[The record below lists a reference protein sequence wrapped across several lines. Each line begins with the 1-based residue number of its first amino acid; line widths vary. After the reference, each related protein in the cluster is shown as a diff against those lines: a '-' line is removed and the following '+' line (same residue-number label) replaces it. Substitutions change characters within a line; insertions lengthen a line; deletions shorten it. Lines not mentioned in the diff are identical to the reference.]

1 MAKILPIYKKDD
13 ESLFSNYRP
22 ISILPVI
29 SKVIEKV
36 IYNQI
41 YSFFSQHKLFNES
54 QYGFR
59 AEHSTEYATPEL
71 VDRIHSDLVNNEIP
85 FSIFLDLSKAFDT
98 INHSILLNKLSHY
111 GIKGIPLT
119 LIKSYLLN
127 RQQYVQYNSTV
138 SNYLTI
144 STGVPQGSILEPLLF
159 IIYINDLPHVS
170 NLFKFIMY
178 ADDTTLVGRI
188 KNFTINNQNNEL
200 NTIRD
205 NINKELNQISEWLK
219 LNKLSLNASKSKY
232 MIFSKRNRV
241 INNIDLKIDG
251 TTIQQLNDFNLLGL
265 TIDEHL
271 QWKQHIEKTANKCS
285 RTIGIINK
293 LKHYLPTHIKLLLY
307 QTLLNPHLNYCIL
320 VWGYRCARLIK
331 IQKKALRIINLSGY
345 NSHCDPLFKSFNILK
360 LPDMLRLQ
368 ELKLYYKFVH
378 NKLPHYLQQLPFHL
392 NHDIHSHNT
401 RTRNDI
407 HIRPALHE
415 FAKRS
420 IRHDIPRTVNDSPH
434 IIKDKILTHS
444 LQGFTNYT
452 KAHYLQSYLSQCM
465 EINCYICQLAH

>member
-1 MAKILPIYKKDD
+1 M
-13 ESLFSNYRP
+13 
-22 ISILPVI
+22 
-29 SKVIEKV
+29 
-36 IYNQI
+36 
-41 YSFFSQHKLFNES
+41 FFSQHKLFNES

-59 AEHSTEYATPEL
+59 AEHSTEYATLEL
-71 VDRIHSDLVNNEIP
+71 VDRIHSDLDNNEIS

-98 INHSILLNKLSHY
+98 INHSISLNKLSHY

-119 LIKSYLLN
+119 LIKSYLQN

-144 STGVPQGSILEPLLF
+144 STGVPQGSILGPLLF

-205 NINKELNQISEWLK
+205 NINKELNKISEWLK

-251 TTIQQLNDFNLLGL
+251 TIIQQVNDFNFLGL

-331 IQKKALRIINLSGY
+331 IQKKLL
-345 NSHCDPLFKSFNILK
+345 
-360 LPDMLRLQ
+360 
-368 ELKLYYKFVH
+368 E
-378 NKLPHYLQQLPFHL
+378 
-392 NHDIHSHNT
+392 
-401 RTRNDI
+401 
-407 HIRPALHE
+407 
-415 FAKRS
+415 
-420 IRHDIPRTVNDSPH
+420 
-434 IIKDKILTHS
+434 
-444 LQGFTNYT
+444 
-452 KAHYLQSYLSQCM
+452 
-465 EINCYICQLAH
+465 